1 MRFRF
6 IEDHR
11 AVFVVRVTCA
21 VLEVSASGYH
31 AWRRRAESARARGN
45 RALVDAIRRIHAD
58 SRRSYGSPRVHATL
72 QAEGSRVG
80 RNRVARLMRR
90 HGIRARCRRR
100 FRTTTDSN
108 HAFPLAPNL
117 LARQFTAAA
126 PNQVWLADITY
137 VPTEEGWLYLAVV
150 LDLFARKV
158 VGWAMASTMPQEL
171 TLAALR
177 MAINNRRPDP
187 GLLHHADRGSQYAA
201 HDYRRLL
208 DEHGM
213 ICSMSR
219 KGDCWDNAPM
229 ESFFGSLKTELED
242 DRPFPTRQA
251 ARTALFGFI
260 EGFYNRQRLHSAIGY
275 VTPNRKEQLA
285 AAAYAVTR
293 VHPTGGRSDAGQGRL
308 RLGHGDRRDGEDL
321 GELRQPDPAAGA
333 ASAGYGRGNPRRV
346 GGPAADAGE
355 AGAAVA
361 DGVGGAAPRFGHSP

>member
-11 AVFVVRVTCA
+11 AVFMVRVMCA
-21 VLEVSASGYH
+21 MLEVSASGYY
-31 AWRRRAESARARGN
+31 AWRSRPESARARSN
-45 RALVDAIRRIHAD
+45 RALVDDIRRVHAD
-58 SRRSYGSPRVHATL
+58 SRRRYGSPRVHAVL
-72 QAEGSRVG
+72 RAEGGRVG
-80 RNRVARLMRR
+80 RNRIARLMRR
-90 HGIRARCRRR
+90 HGIHARCKRR

-126 PNQVWLADITY
+126 PNRVWLADITY

-150 LDLFARKV
+150 LDLFACKA
-158 VGWAMASTMPQEL
+158 VGWAMSASMPQEL

-177 MAINNRRPDP
+177 MAITNRRPDP
-187 GLLHHADRGSQYAA
+187 GLLHHSDRGSQYAA

-213 ICSMSR
+213 VCSMSR

-229 ESFFGSLKTELED
+229 ESFFGSLKTELESD
-242 DRPFPTRQA
+242 GPFPTRQA

-275 VTPNRKEQLA
+275 VTPIRKEQLA
-285 AAAYAVTR
+285 AAA
-293 VHPTGGRSDAGQGRL
+293 
-308 RLGHGDRRDGEDL
+308 
-321 GELRQPDPAAGA
+321 
-333 ASAGYGRGNPRRV
+333 
-346 GGPAADAGE
+346 
-355 AGAAVA
+355 
-361 DGVGGAAPRFGHSP
+361 